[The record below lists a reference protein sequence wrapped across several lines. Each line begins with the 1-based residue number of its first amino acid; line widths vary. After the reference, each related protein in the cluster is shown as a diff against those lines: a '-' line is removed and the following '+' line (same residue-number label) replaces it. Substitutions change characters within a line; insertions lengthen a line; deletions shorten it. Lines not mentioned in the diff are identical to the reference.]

1 MDGLKIIYI
10 GEIINHGKKLNFIKN
25 HRNDC
30 ATTKFINLPDDEKE
44 KDIMIAEYLIDNIF
58 SKIKKEKKE
67 KKLEQ
72 NFDIN
77 KYKTELEMAVAIVNL
92 NLLEIK
98 EILQKKINK
107 YEFR

>member
-1 MDGLKIIYI
+1 
-10 GEIINHGKKLNFIKN
+10 
-25 HRNDC
+25 
-30 ATTKFINLPDDEKE
+30 
-44 KDIMIAEYLIDNIF
+44 MIAEYLIDNIF